1 MLLSV
6 LNAPVSSFARVVK
19 AVADA
24 KPADGAAAPVAEEKP
39 AEEAKAEEKPA
50 EEAAA

>member
-6 LNAPVSSFARVVK
+6 LNAPVSSFARVVQ

-24 KPADGAAAPVAEEKP
+24 KPADGSAAPATEEVANN
-39 AEEAKAEEKPA
+39 EEAA